1 MKLQEVSEPPKVIF
15 DQEEI
20 DDIDDVTVGK
30 GELKM
35 TRDVVIDTDET
46 ALLVARQG
54 ESGKVNVY
62 DKNYFCSADD
72 KVKFTLGYLR
82 MRF

>member
-1 MKLQEVSEPPKVIF
+1 
-15 DQEEI
+15 
-20 DDIDDVTVGK
+20 
-30 GELKM
+30 M
-35 TRDVVIDTDET
+35 TRDVAINTDES

-62 DKNYFCSADD
+62 DENRFCSADD
-72 KVKFTLGYLR
+72 KVKFTLDCLR